1 MRILA
6 IDFGRKRLGLALCD
20 PTGTVAAPL
29 PAIQR
34 KGDAWWDELLELIR
48 SQGVSEVVVGLPR
61 NMDGSY
67 GPAAQICRDFA
78 AELQRR
84 GGLKPYLL
92 DERLTSK
99 AASNTL
105 REGGLSEKQQR
116 GKLDSVAASLLLQV
130 YLQRRGVLGGDAV
143 PPKTTGRGV
152 LGGDAVP
159 PKTTGRGTSAPGER
173 PAP

>member
-6 IDFGRKRLGLALCD
+6 VDFGRKRLGLALSD

-34 KGDAWWDELLELIR
+34 QGEAWWNELLELI
-48 SQGVSEVVVGLPR
+48 QAQQVGEIVVGLPR

-67 GPAAQICRDFA
+67 GPAAAICRKFA
-78 AELQRR
+78 HELAGRC
-84 GGLKPYLL
+84 GLKPYLL

-105 REGGLSEKQQR
+105 REGGLSERQQR

-130 YLQRRGVLGGDAV
+130 YLQRRG
-143 PPKTTGRGV
+143 
-152 LGGDAVP
+152 
-159 PKTTGRGTSAPGER
+159 TSPPGEK

>member
-1 MRILA
+1 MRVLA
-6 IDFGRKRLGLALCD
+6 VDFGRKRLGLAMSD
-20 PTGTVAAPL
+20 PGGIVAAPL

-34 KGDAWWDELLELIR
+34 KGDGWWDELMKLIVEQEVR
-48 SQGVSEVVVGLPR
+48 EVVVGLPR

-67 GPAAQICRDFA
+67 GPSSEICRKFA
-78 AELQRR
+78 ADLEKRS
-84 GGLKPYLL
+84 GLKPYLL

-105 REGGLSEKQQR
+105 REGGLSERQQR

-130 YLQRRGVLGGDAV
+130 YLQKR
-143 PPKTTGRGV
+143 
-152 LGGDAVP
+152 
-159 PKTTGRGTSAPGER
+159 GRGTSSPGES

>member
-6 IDFGRKRLGLALCD
+6 VDFGRKRLGLAMSD

-34 KGDAWWDELLELIR
+34 KGDAWWEELLSLILA
-48 SQGVSEVVVGLPR
+48 QQVAEIVVGLPR

-67 GPAAQICRDFA
+67 GPSSEICRKFA
-78 AELQRR
+78 ADLRERS
-84 GGLKPYLL
+84 GIKPYLL

-99 AASNTL
+99 AASSTL
-105 REGGLSEKQQR
+105 REGGLSERQQR

-130 YLQRRGVLGGDAV
+130 YLQKR
-143 PPKTTGRGV
+143 
-152 LGGDAVP
+152 
-159 PKTTGRGTSAPGER
+159 GRGTSSPGES

>member
-6 IDFGRKRLGLALCD
+6 VDFGRKRLGLAMSD

-34 KGDAWWDELLELIR
+34 KGDAWWNELLELIR
-48 SQGVSEVVVGLPR
+48 AREVHEIVVGLPR

-67 GPAAQICRDFA
+67 GPASDICRKFA
-78 AELQRR
+78 DELAGRC
-84 GGLKPYLL
+84 GLKPYLL

-99 AASNTL
+99 AASSTL
-105 REGGLSEKQQR
+105 REGGLSERQQR

-130 YLQRRGVLGGDAV
+130 YLQKR
-143 PPKTTGRGV
+143 
-152 LGGDAVP
+152 
-159 PKTTGRGTSAPGER
+159 GRGTSPPGEK

>member
-1 MRILA
+1 MT
-6 IDFGRKRLGLALCD
+6 D

-34 KGDAWWDELLELIR
+34 KAEVWWEELLELIR
-48 SQGVSEVVVGLPR
+48 SQGVAEIVVGLPR

-67 GPAAQICRDFA
+67 GPSAEICRKFA
-78 AELQRR
+78 GELEHRC
-84 GGLKPYLL
+84 GLKPYML

-105 REGGLSEKQQR
+105 REGGLSERQQR

-130 YLQRRGVLGGDAV
+130 YL
-143 PPKTTGRGV
+143 GR
-152 LGGDAVP
+152 
-159 PKTTGRGTSAPGER
+159 RGTSSPGEM

>member
-6 IDFGRKRLGLALCD
+6 VDFGRKRLGLAISD
-20 PTGTVAAPL
+20 PTGTVAGPL
-29 PAIQR
+29 PPIQR
-34 KGDAWWDELLELIR
+34 KGDAWWGELHELIR
-48 SQGVSEVVVGLPR
+48 SQEVSELVVGLPR

-67 GPAAQICRDFA
+67 GPAAQICRQFSQDL
-78 AELQRR
+78 EKLC
-84 GGLKPYLL
+84 GIKPYLL

-105 REGGLSEKQQR
+105 REGGLSERQQR

-130 YLQRRGVLGGDAV
+130 YLQRRG
-143 PPKTTGRGV
+143 
-152 LGGDAVP
+152 
-159 PKTTGRGTSAPGER
+159 RGTSSPGES

>member
-1 MRILA
+1 VRILA
-6 IDFGRKRLGLALCD
+6 VDFGRKRLGLALSD

-34 KGDAWWDELLELIR
+34 KGEGWWEELLALVRER
-48 SQGVSEVVVGLPR
+48 EVDEIVVGLPR

-67 GPAAQICRDFA
+67 GPSAEICRKFA
-78 AELQRR
+78 AELREKC
-84 GGLKPYLL
+84 GLKPILL

-105 REGGLSEKQQR
+105 REGGLSEREQR

-130 YLQRRGVLGGDAV
+130 HLQRRG
-143 PPKTTGRGV
+143 
-152 LGGDAVP
+152 
-159 PKTTGRGTSAPGER
+159 TSRPSEG

>member
-1 MRILA
+1 M
-6 IDFGRKRLGLALCD
+6 DFGRKRLGLALSD
-20 PTGTVAAPL
+20 PTATVAGPL

-34 KGDAWWDELLELIR
+34 KGEVWWSELLELIR
-48 SQGVSEVVVGLPR
+48 MHGVSEIVVGLPR

-67 GPAAQICRDFA
+67 GPSAEICRKFA
-78 AELQRR
+78 ADLQQRS
-84 GGLKPYLL
+84 GLKPYML

-105 REGGLSEKQQR
+105 REGGLSERQQR

-130 YLQRRGVLGGDAV
+130 YLQRRG
-143 PPKTTGRGV
+143 
-152 LGGDAVP
+152 
-159 PKTTGRGTSAPGER
+159 TSPPGEK